1 MKRILNIILFFLFAI
16 PVKLSAQSDQVSTAH
31 YREDYE
37 YFWKSINEEYCYFNK
52 KQTDWQKVKEIYEPR
67 IEKITTRDQF
77 VSILEKSL
85 NEIYD
90 HHAVLNT
97 NTDSSNRLVPSG
109 TDTWAEFVK
118 GKPTIIELRKSF
130 GTEACGVL
138 PGMEIVS
145 VNDVP
150 VEEAIKPLLPK
161 SLKSIDTESKNFAL
175 RLLLAGDHI
184 TKRKFTLRY
193 KGVQKDFYP
202 DQNGMQLENIH
213 HSSLVDSRLIGTT
226 GYIIIN
232 DCLYNDDLIAA
243 FDSVMQTMKNTS
255 ALILDF
261 RNTPSGGNTSVA
273 KAIIG
278 WFITKDHFYQ
288 KHEYYA
294 DEKNTG
300 IKRSWEEIVSP
311 RNGKY
316 YEKALVILCNHWTGS
331 VGEGIIIG
339 FDALSRPFT
348 KIIGTQM
355 AQLNGAVYSYE
366 LPNTKIH
373 FGFPAERLYHINGLP
388 REQFKPGI
396 SIDPK
401 WNTQQHDE
409 CISMAIAWLKG
420 PK

>member
-1 MKRILNIILFFLFAI
+1 MR
-16 PVKLSAQSDQVSTAH
+16 
-31 YREDYE
+31 
-37 YFWKSINEEYCYFNK
+37 
-52 KQTDWQKVKEIYEPR
+52 
-67 IEKITTRDQF
+67 
-77 VSILEKSL
+77 
-85 NEIYD
+85 
-90 HHAVLNT
+90 
-97 NTDSSNRLVPSG
+97 
-109 TDTWAEFVK
+109 K
-118 GKPTIIELRKSF
+118 GF
-130 GTEACGVL
+130 GTELCGVM
-138 PGMEIVS
+138 PGMEVVA

-150 VEEAIKPLLPK
+150 VEDAIRPLLPK
-161 SLKSIDTESKNFAL
+161 SSKFVDTESKNFAL
-175 RLLLAGDHI
+175 RLLLAGNHV

-193 KGVQKDFYP
+193 KGVLKDYYP
-202 DQNGMQLENIH
+202 DQNGMHLENIH
-213 HSSLVDSRLIGTT
+213 HATLVESRLIGTT

-232 DCLYNDDLIAA
+232 DCLYNDDLIVA
-243 FDSVMQTMKNTS
+243 FDSTMQTMMNTS
-255 ALILDF
+255 SLILDF

-278 WFITKDHFYQ
+278 WFINKEHFYQ

-316 YEKALVILCNHWTGS
+316 YSKALVILCNHWTGS
-331 VGEGIIIG
+331 VGEGIVIG
-339 FDALSRPFT
+339 FDALNRPFT
-348 KIIGTQM
+348 KIIGMQM

-388 REQFKPGI
+388 REQWKPGI
-396 SIDPK
+396 LVDPK

-409 CISMAIAWLKG
+409 CISLAIAWFKG